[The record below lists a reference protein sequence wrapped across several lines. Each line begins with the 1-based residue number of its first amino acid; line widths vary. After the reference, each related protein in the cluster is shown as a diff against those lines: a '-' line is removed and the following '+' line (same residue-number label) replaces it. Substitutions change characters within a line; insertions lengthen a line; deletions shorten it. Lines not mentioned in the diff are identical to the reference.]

1 MNPRN
6 TQTRITFLVLAF
18 IALIGA
24 SFGAAAEPDVSAL
37 AKDPCALALAPPEG
51 SDKEDIEIIRLQT
64 KVRTAPD
71 STAWMEQLG
80 WAFVQ
85 KARVSFD
92 PGYYKLAEQC
102 ALCLENRKPGC
113 AEALLLRAHVLNNL
127 HQFKE
132 AEAMARELVK
142 SRGLHFDYG
151 VLGDALMEQGKL
163 DEAIVA
169 YQEMMD
175 QKPSPQAYSRAAHIR
190 WLKGDLAGAI
200 ELMSWAAGASSQSDP
215 ESAAWTRVRLARYK
229 WQAGD
234 TKRALELIDE
244 ALELEPDY
252 PPALLER
259 GRVLLGSDKVAEA
272 SGLLQRAVALNPLPE
287 YRWTLSE
294 ALRAGDRVGE
304 AETVEA
310 ELKRRG
316 ATDDPRTFSLYLAT
330 RGDEAATALRLAQ
343 AELQTRADV
352 FTFDAL
358 AWAWLANKNSAQAWI
373 FAQRAVAEGTQ
384 DGRLFLHA
392 GVIAGA
398 AGQSEPAATYLAK
411 AAAMQQTLLP
421 SEKKVLAATQA
432 ANRLAGNARVET
444 TQQSTKENR

>member
-1 MNPRN
+1 MA
-6 TQTRITFLVLAF
+6 FLVIAF
-18 IALIGA
+18 IALIGPLSA
-24 SFGAAAEPDVSAL
+24 AAAEPDGPAQ
-37 AKDPCALALAPPEG
+37 ATDPCALTLAPPEG
-51 SDKEDIEIIRLQT
+51 AEKEDLEIIRLQN
-64 KVRTAPD
+64 KVRTTSD
-71 STAWMEQLG
+71 STGWKEQLG

-102 ALCLENRKPGC
+102 ALCLETSKPGC

-132 AEAMARELVK
+132 AEALARELVK

-163 DEAIVA
+163 DQAVVA
-169 YQEMMD
+169 YQAMMD

-190 WLKGDLAGAI
+190 WLKGDLTGAI
-200 ELMSWAAGASSQSDP
+200 ELMSWAAGASSPRDP
-215 ESAAWTRVRLARYK
+215 ESGAWTRVRLARYK

-234 TKRALELIDE
+234 SKRALELIDE
-244 ALELEPDY
+244 ALELQPQY

-259 GRVLLGSDKVAEA
+259 GRVLLSSDKALEA
-272 SGLLQRAVALNPLPE
+272 QELLKRAVAFNPLPE

-294 ALRAGDRVGE
+294 ALRVADRVDE
-304 AETVEA
+304 AKAVEA

-330 RGDEAATALRLAQ
+330 RGEDVAIALRLAQ

-352 FTFDAL
+352 FTLDAL
-358 AWAWLANKNSAQAWI
+358 AWAWLANGSSAQAWI
-373 FAQRAVAEGTQ
+373 FAQRALAEGTQ

-392 GVIAGA
+392 SVIATAVGQHEKA
-398 AGQSEPAATYLAK
+398 AAYLAK
-411 AAAMQQTLLP
+411 ATSMQQMLLP
-421 SEKKVLAATQA
+421 SERKILAVTQA
-432 ANRLAGNARVET
+432 FNPISDSTNIETYQQLTRANR
-444 TQQSTKENR
+444 